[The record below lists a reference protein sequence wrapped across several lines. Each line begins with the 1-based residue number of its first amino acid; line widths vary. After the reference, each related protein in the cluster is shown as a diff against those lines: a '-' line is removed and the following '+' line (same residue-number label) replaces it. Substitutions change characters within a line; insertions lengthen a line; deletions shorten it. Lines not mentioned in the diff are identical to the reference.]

1 MHSAPTSALA
11 ALLAI
16 EPVAQLRRRPAP
28 PTQYVLLLLDA
39 SGATSAAHLYL
50 APPGQLPALL
60 AQLPTT
66 SQGLGACFA
75 PSLLPAEAEP
85 SPTALARLVSLA
97 PIPLA
102 PGPAAEITFLL
113 TSLAQQ
119 VAGDQGSELTRAY
132 LHALLLRCLS
142 LRPSPPA
149 QAAPGGLLVR
159 FRHLLEQRFRTCKSV
174 ASYAR
179 ELCVTPNHLS
189 ERIRQE
195 TGRPAGEH
203 IRQRVMQ
210 EARHLL
216 AAPDVQLKQVAY
228 ELGFEDTAHFGK
240 LFKRCHGMSFSDFRA
255 RQADGRAPAGAAR
268 HGAFSY

>member
-1 MHSAPTSALA
+1 MHNAPASALA
-11 ALLAI
+11 APLAI
-16 EPVAQLRRRPAP
+16 ESLAQLRRRPANLA
-28 PTQYVLLLLDA
+28 QYALLLVEANDA
-39 SGATSAAHLYL
+39 ATSQLYL
-50 APPGQLPALL
+50 GAPGQLPALL
-60 AQLPTT
+60 AQLPVAA
-66 SQGLGACFA
+66 QGLGACFA
-75 PSLLPAEAEP
+75 PSLLPAVGGP
-85 SPTALARLVSLA
+85 SQPALVQLVSPVPLALAY
-97 PIPLA
+97 
-102 PGPAAEITFLL
+102 GPATEIMFLL

-119 VAGDQGSELTRAY
+119 VATGQGPELTRAY

-142 LRPSPPA
+142 LRPTAPA
-149 QAAPGGLLVR
+149 VAGGLLAR
-159 FRHLLEQRFRTCKSV
+159 FGHLLEQRFRTCKSV

-195 TGRPAGEH
+195 TGRPASEH

-240 LFKRCHGMSFSDFRA
+240 LFKRCHGMSFSAFRA
-255 RQADGRAPAGAAR
+255 RQLR
-268 HGAFSY
+268 

>member
-1 MHSAPTSALA
+1 MRSAATSALA
-11 ALLAI
+11 I
-16 EPVAQLRRRPAP
+16 EPLAQLRHRFTDPSHYA
-28 PTQYVLLLLDA
+28 LLLVE
-39 SGATSAAHLYL
+39 GSAAAHSQLCVG
-50 APPGQLPALL
+50 APGQLPALL
-60 AQLPTT
+60 ARLPVAA
-66 SQGLGACFA
+66 QGLGACFA
-75 PSLLPAEAEP
+75 PGLLPGGAEASHP
-85 SPTALARLVSLA
+85 ALALLTDPA
-97 PIPLA
+97 PLPLA
-102 PGPAAEITFLL
+102 AGPAAEIAFLL
-113 TSLAQQ
+113 TSLEQQ
-119 VAGDQGSELTRAY
+119 VAAGLGTELTRAY

-142 LRPSPPA
+142 LRPAAARPPA
-149 QAAPGGLLVR
+149 PAGLLAR

-195 TGRPAGEH
+195 TGRPASEH

-255 RQADGRAPAGAAR
+255 QQLR
-268 HGAFSY
+268 

>member
-1 MHSAPTSALA
+1 MHSATTSALA
-11 ALLAI
+11 I
-16 EPVAQLRRRPAP
+16 EPLAQLRQRPADP
-28 PTQYVLLLLDA
+28 AQYALLLVEA
-39 SGATSAAHLYL
+39 GGATTSQLYVG
-50 APPGQLPALL
+50 APGHLPALL
-60 AQLPTT
+60 AQLPAAA
-66 SQGLGACFA
+66 QGLGACFA
-75 PSLLPAEAEP
+75 PSLLPDREGP
-85 SPTALARLVSLA
+85 SYPALALLA
-97 PIPLA
+97 DPAPLPLA
-102 PGPAAEITFLL
+102 AGPAAEITFLL
-113 TSLAQQ
+113 TSLGQQ
-119 VAGDQGSELTRAY
+119 AAAGLGPELTRAY

-142 LRPSPPA
+142 LRPTASGPPPA
-149 QAAPGGLLVR
+149 PVGLLAR

-174 ASYAR
+174 TSYAR

-255 RQADGRAPAGAAR
+255 RQLP
-268 HGAFSY
+268 